1 MENTSESLSLVSKG
15 LLRGPSARLDEI
27 YKILGFL
34 NVDVEK
40 LFQMEWQTALQ
51 RQSMITAM
59 VFIDQPEVDVHV
71 QDVTQT
77 SALHTWAE
85 MSSTPAAAAILNKSS
100 AIIAL
105 QDQYSKTPLHYAAEQ
120 RSKLTTSLLLNHGAD
135 ANAQN
140 AAGSTAL
147 HMAIIKRDAL
157 ICGILPCCRD
167 TNWTWSLTHESSEG
181 LEATSAGCDFRYHHS
196 L

>member
-1 MENTSESLSLVSKG
+1 
-15 LLRGPSARLDEI
+15 
-27 YKILGFL
+27 
-34 NVDVEK
+34 
-40 LFQMEWQTALQ
+40 
-51 RQSMITAM
+51 
-59 VFIDQPEVDVHV
+59 
-71 QDVTQT
+71 
-77 SALHTWAE
+77 
-85 MSSTPAAAAILNKSS
+85 MSSTSAAAAILNKSS

-120 RSKLTTSLLLNHGAD
+120 RSKLTTSLLLNDGAD

-140 AAGSTAL
+140 AAGNTPL
-147 HMAIIKRDAL
+147 HMAIIKRGAL

-167 TNWTWSLTHESSEG
+167 TNWTWSLTHESSEV

>member
-1 MENTSESLSLVSKG
+1 
-15 LLRGPSARLDEI
+15 
-27 YKILGFL
+27 
-34 NVDVEK
+34 
-40 LFQMEWQTALQ
+40 
-51 RQSMITAM
+51 MITAI

-105 QDQYSKTPLHYAAEQ
+105 QYQYSKTPLHYAAEQ

-135 ANAQN
+135 VNAQN
-140 AAGSTAL
+140 AAGNTPL
-147 HMAIIKRDAL
+147 HMVIIKRDAL